1 MGLIFQK
8 KGRIRYFYP
17 FQIFRHGAIP
27 KPPLYLSFI
36 RITDNSNNL
45 RKVNVLFCPGELLI
59 QSVISSEK

>member
-27 KPPLYLSFI
+27 TPLYLSFI
-36 RITDNSNNL
+36 LITDNSNNL
-45 RKVNVLFCPGELLI
+45 RKVNVLFYPGELLI

>member
-27 KPPLYLSFI
+27 LYLSFI
-36 RITDNSNNL
+36 LITDNSNNL